1 MPTLWT
7 STRTRFRP
15 GAAVLAVLL
24 CLLLG
29 ACTTSAPV
37 QPVSS
42 ASLTATRAATAQAT
56 ASGTA
61 RPASSG
67 AATPGSATIVPTAT
81 PAPPPVAP
89 AGMMLVQSSGDNPP
103 GTNCCTVN
111 QRTTPFDSPGA
122 WNLNWN
128 YDCSKLGR
136 PGNFGV
142 DVYRGDGSFVSLP
155 PSVNEVGSGGQG
167 TRSYTRPGVFY
178 LVVNSVCRWSLSAVT
193 SGQPTST
200 PGPAAQ
206 AGAPVSLPVSPSF
219 AVPTPPVGAAPAPP
233 TAASSAVTPA
243 AISIVAPGAALAPVG
258 TASPTA
264 SATP

>member
-1 MPTLWT
+1 MGMLRT
-7 STRTRFRP
+7 SLRTEFRP
-15 GAAVLAVLL
+15 WAAALAG

-29 ACTTSAPV
+29 ACTSGAATQASLP
-37 QPVSS
+37 SS
-42 ASLTATRAATAQAT
+42 ATPTRTATAQAA

-61 RPASSG
+61 RPAAS
-67 AATPGSATIVPTAT
+67 AAAGQGSAALAQASATAAATAT
-81 PAPPPVAP
+81 PPPAPVAP
-89 AGMMLVQSSGDNPP
+89 AGIVLVQSSGDNPP

-111 QRTTPFDSPGA
+111 QRTAPFDSPGS

-155 PSVNEVGSGGQG
+155 PSVNEVGNSGQG

-206 AGAPVSLPVSPSF
+206 AGASSSLPVSPSF
-219 AVPTPPVGAAPAPP
+219 AVPTPPVGAAPAPSAATP
-233 TAASSAVTPA
+233 GPITIFAPSAAPAPLGAASP
-243 AISIVAPGAALAPVG
+243 I
-258 TASPTA
+258 A